1 MLKSQTELLNLEKV
15 ALCGKYD
22 MLSKSHDNL
31 FDGNIMLEV
40 AHEVVLL
47 V

>member
-1 MLKSQTELLNLEKV
+1 
-15 ALCGKYD
+15 